1 MRWRGWPQVVT
12 LGKEGRWGGGRH
24 REILRAYA
32 VEEVV
37 HFINLGGGGPVV
49 CSVILILNSN
59 HDYFLADGSKEP

>member
-37 HFINLGGGGPVV
+37 HFINLGGGP
-49 CSVILILNSN
+49 CCLQCHLN
-59 HDYFLADGSKEP
+59 FE